1 MFLQIH
7 CNPYQNPNGF
17 FCRKRKIHPKI
28 HMESHRTLNTQN
40 SLEKEDR
47 SWRSTLCF
55 FKTYY
60 KATVI
65 KTVWYRHKDKY
76 IDKQDRIKS
85 SEIDLCM
92 YGQKIVDKDA
102 KIIQWEKDSLFNKW
116 YLENWISSCKRMKL
130 SLNFIPH
137 IKLIQNGLKT

>member
-1 MFLQIH
+1 
-7 CNPYQNPNGF
+7 
-17 FCRKRKIHPKI
+17 
-28 HMESHRTLNTQN
+28 MESHMTLNTQN
-40 SLEKEDR
+40 SLVKEDQSQR
-47 SWRSTLCF
+47 TIHCF

-65 KTVWYRHKDKY
+65 KTVWYRHKDRY
-76 IDKQDRIKS
+76 IDQQDRIKS

-102 KIIQWEKDSLFNKW
+102 KIIQWGKDSFFNKW
-116 YLENWISSCKRMKL
+116 YLENWISSSKRMKL
-130 SLNFIPH
+130 SLNFIPQ